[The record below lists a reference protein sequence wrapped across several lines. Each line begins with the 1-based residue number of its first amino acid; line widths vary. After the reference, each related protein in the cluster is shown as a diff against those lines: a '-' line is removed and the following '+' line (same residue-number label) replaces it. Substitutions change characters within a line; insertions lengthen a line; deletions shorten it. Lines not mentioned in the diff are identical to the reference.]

1 MTKSKS
7 KKEYLTLINGG
18 AGWGTTW
25 RSNTIRDAVETCAI
39 VATQDWG
46 VLRGIEVPVGV
57 YDVTGISPVTFTP
70 GGYVIT
76 ETTGGERTE
85 IPPLFFVM
93 VDVPKLRKNGHAYGK
108 TYRRKVQ
115 EAAYTALQKALWKWR
130 EERVE
135 TAVEDDP
142 MMQELL
148 SEYSEARQDK

>member
-7 KKEYLTLINGG
+7 KKEYLAWISCG
-18 AGWGTTW
+18 ACGTKW

-46 VLRGIEVPVGV
+46 GLRGREVWIGV
-57 YDVTGISPVTFTP
+57 YDVTGISVGLTP
-70 GGYVIT
+70 TGYVVT
-76 ETTGGERTE
+76 EESTKTCQTE
-85 IPPLFFVM
+85 IPPLFFVT
-93 VDVPKLRKNGHAYGK
+93 VDVPKLRKNGDAYGK
-108 TYRRKVQ
+108 TYSRKVQ

-148 SEYSEARQDK
+148 SEYSEARQAK